1 MHASKVPH
9 IQSSYRVIRLRPVF
23 GVIESAGLNN
33 ARRPVWRGAV
43 ACGPSQAR
51 RLADIKV
58 PRRPKRALGA
68 LQATH
73 SRANGSLH
81 RQRNDSGTPL
91 SIAEIS
97 AKTEKILRS
106 KALANIERLS

>member
-1 MHASKVPH
+1 VA
-9 IQSSYRVIRLRPVF
+9 LLPV
-23 GVIESAGLNN
+23 GLLK
-33 ARRPVWRGAV
+33 
-43 ACGPSQAR
+43 AR
-51 RLADIKV
+51 RLAHIDRF

-73 SRANGSLH
+73 TRANGSLH
-81 RQRNDSGTPL
+81 RQCNVSGTPL